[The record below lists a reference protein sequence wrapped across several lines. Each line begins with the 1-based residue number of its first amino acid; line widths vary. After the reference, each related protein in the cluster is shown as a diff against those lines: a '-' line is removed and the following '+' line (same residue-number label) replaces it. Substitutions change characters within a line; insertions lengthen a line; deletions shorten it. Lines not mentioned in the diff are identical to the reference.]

1 MKIIKIFLAT
11 MFCITLLGS
20 CTSGLVY
27 GEVPESVYSEVG
39 LGSGL
44 AKIRVRELL
53 TNKIWQ
59 VNHNDG
65 KGQWLKEYIV
75 QTQISQAYQDGKDY
89 TNNTNAD
96 ITIMGKVLKVGETMK
111 VKNTIE
117 EVDDSSAPDGKRYII
132 HLFSPT
138 MVTYETPNK
147 GHLFVESA
155 FANDPL
161 KPSLIDPVDG
171 KSTKMILPVR
181 QEALVV
187 EFILANDKACKVEPV
202 NGSPTLGTPTD
213 FTKSHQYMVVNTA
226 YRPDGARE
234 YSRLYEIKVQLLE
247 EK

>member
-39 LGSGL
+39 LGGGL

-53 TNKIWQ
+53 TNKVWQ

-65 KGQWLKEYIV
+65 KGQWLKEYIA
-75 QTQISQAYQDGKDY
+75 QTQISGDYQNGKDY
-89 TNNTNAD
+89 TNNTGAD
-96 ITIMGKVLKVGETMK
+96 ITIMGKVLKVGETMN
-111 VKNTIE
+111 VKNAIE
-117 EVDDSSAPDGKRYII
+117 IVDDSAAPDGKKYIV

-138 MVTYETPNK
+138 MATYETPNK

-155 FANDPL
+155 FANDPV
-161 KPSLIDPVDG
+161 KPIMIDPVDG
-171 KSTKMILPVR
+171 KSIKIMLPVR
-181 QEALVV
+181 QNALVV
-187 EFILANDKACKVEPV
+187 EFILANEKACRVDPV
-202 NGSPTLGTPTD
+202 NGAPTLGTPSD
-213 FTKSHQYMVVNTA
+213 FTKSHQYMVTNTA
-226 YRPDGARE
+226 YRPDGAPE
-234 YSRLYEIKVQLLE
+234 YSRLYEIKVQLLD